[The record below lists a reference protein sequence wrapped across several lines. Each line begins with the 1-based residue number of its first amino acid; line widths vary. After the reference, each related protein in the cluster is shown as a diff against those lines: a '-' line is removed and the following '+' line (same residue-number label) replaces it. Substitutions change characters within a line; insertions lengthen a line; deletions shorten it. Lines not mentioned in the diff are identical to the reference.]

1 MPHAF
6 PLPSLYPEQVALE
19 ASALLEMLDLLWGRG
34 QEALTA
40 VPPSQLRALTVIDE
54 REGVNLRDLGEALG
68 STPPSISRLCDRL
81 EAAGLIQRSRATT
94 NRRELEVRLSRGG
107 RAVLASVRAARASEL
122 QAVLAR
128 MSPAQQRALFEGMSA
143 FHRAALG
150 HVGVNDEAPAAKGV
164 CDIA

>member
-6 PLPSLYPEQVALE
+6 PLPSHHPEQVALE

-34 QEALTA
+34 QEAMTA

-54 REGVNLRDLGEALG
+54 REGMNLRDLGEVLG
-68 STPPSISRLCDRL
+68 STPPSVSRLCDRL
-81 EAAGLIQRSRATT
+81 EAAGLIHRSRATS

-107 RAVLASVRAARASEL
+107 RAVLASVRAARAGEL
-122 QAVLAR
+122 QAVLTR
-128 MSPAQQRALFEGMSA
+128 MSPAQQRALFEGMTA
-143 FHRAALG
+143 FHSAALE
-150 HVGVNDEAPAAKGV
+150 HMGVIGEAPPAEDI